1 MPPWSRDQPETWN
14 QRFTYA
20 SIPETTWI
28 DPHMSFS
35 TMHSTEKMGTML
47 QKKNK
52 NIPRIPFN
60 SSSLGNY
67 LDPSESLL
75 YSPPSL
81 FLYHQT
87 ILPPRAFAYLIVFSP
102 FIEHAPIDSF
112 ASFVGDHATTLSWS
126 PRSPALISLKESP
139 GRPASGTKNPRNSRY
154 ASSSPGFIL
163 LGRCS

>member
-1 MPPWSRDQPETWN
+1 
-14 QRFTYA
+14 
-20 SIPETTWI
+20 
-28 DPHMSFS
+28 MSFS

-52 NIPRIPFN
+52 NVPRIPFN